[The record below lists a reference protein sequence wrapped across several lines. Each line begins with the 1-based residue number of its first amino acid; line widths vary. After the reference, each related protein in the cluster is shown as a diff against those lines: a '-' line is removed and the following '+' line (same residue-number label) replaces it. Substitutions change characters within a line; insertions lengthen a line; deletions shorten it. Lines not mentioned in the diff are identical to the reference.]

1 MKNEKKRK
9 RYGVL
14 LCALMLAMSLSA
26 CGPKEEEPKSE
37 PKATEEVVPNE
48 PEEIAVPDGEEET
61 TKDGVPVDGMF
72 DSIQAMIDSDLMK
85 NQLES
90 MLSAMEDSGMVCE
103 LTADEDSLIYNFTIT
118 DEGMAETLTK
128 DVLDPQLSQMA
139 STFENIGSV
148 LPSMV
153 EGLDNP
159 SIIVRYLGPDGTE
172 ITSMEFFA
180 SDTE

>member
-1 MKNEKKRK
+1 MCPYAGN
-9 RYGVL
+9 VL
-14 LCALMLAMSLSA
+14 
-26 CGPKEEEPKSE
+26 
-37 PKATEEVVPNE
+37 V
-48 PEEIAVPDGEEET
+48 
-61 TKDGVPVDGMF
+61 DGVTFVSADVFDGWEGYTVNLNPEL
-72 DSIQAMIDSDLMK
+72 DVNRIDITTPNNDPMVK
-85 NQLES
+85 AAYQI
-90 MLSAMEDSGMVCE
+90 MEDSGMACE

-118 DEGMAETLTK
+118 DETMAETLTK